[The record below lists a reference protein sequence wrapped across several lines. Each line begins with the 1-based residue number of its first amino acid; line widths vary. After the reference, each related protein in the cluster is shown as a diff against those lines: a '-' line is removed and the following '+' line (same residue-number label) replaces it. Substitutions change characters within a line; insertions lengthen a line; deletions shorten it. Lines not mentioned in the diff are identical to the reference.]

1 MLLRSLTP
9 DKEPE
14 NQQSGNEGSHQQP
27 RTESWLTTHR
37 GETGETINPTKG
49 GTQCVAITENL
60 KPTTDIRF
68 ALSER
73 LYPGDMSALRQQLR
87 DLDDRVVEIM
97 GRIGLPF
104 LRVGIGLIFIWFG
117 VLKPL
122 GLSPAAELLAKTVY
136 WWTPEIVVP
145 ALGWWEVAIGVT
157 FLIPQLTRVA
167 IFLLAVQMPGTFL
180 PLVLLPEVCFTV
192 FPWGLTLEGQYIV
205 KNLVIIGAA
214 LVIGSTVETRRR
226 LRTQAIPVV
235 SA

>member
-1 MLLRSLTP
+1 MRS
-9 DKEPE
+9 
-14 NQQSGNEGSHQQP
+14 
-27 RTESWLTTHR
+27 RTELASTFR
-37 GETGETINPTKG
+37 
-49 GTQCVAITENL
+49 
-60 KPTTDIRF
+60 
-68 ALSER
+68 R
-73 LYPGDMSALRQQLR
+73 LDNQ
-87 DLDDRVVEIM
+87 VVEMM

-104 LRVGIGLIFIWFG
+104 LRIGIGIIFIWFG
-117 VLKPL
+117 LLKPL

-192 FPWGLTLEGQYIV
+192 FPFGLTLEGQYIV

-214 LVIGSTVETRRR
+214 LVIGSSVENTRRQKK
-226 LRTQAIPVV
+226 LATQTIELPQV
-235 SA
+235 

>member
-1 MLLRSLTP
+1 MG
-9 DKEPE
+9 K
-14 NQQSGNEGSHQQP
+14 
-27 RTESWLTTHR
+27 
-37 GETGETINPTKG
+37 
-49 GTQCVAITENL
+49 NL
-60 KPTTDIRF
+60 EVTTDTRT
-68 ALSER
+68 AHSDPV
-73 LYPGDMSALRQQLR
+73 YPGGMSVLRQQIR

-117 VLKPL
+117 LLKPL

-157 FLIPQLTRVA
+157 FLIPRLTRVA

-180 PLVLLPEVCFTV
+180 PLVLLPDVCFTV
-192 FPWGLTLEGQYIV
+192 IPWGLTLEGQYIV
-205 KNLVIIGAA
+205 KNLAIIGAA

-226 LRTQAIPVV
+226 LRTQSIPVV
-235 SA
+235 KA